1 MYLCLYHPENGR
13 YTDKGDKVDFIT
25 LLLITFNWFIVK
37 MLDRIT
43 VVFSY
48 ATAVVLNLKT

>member
-1 MYLCLYHPENGR
+1 
-13 YTDKGDKVDFIT
+13 
-25 LLLITFNWFIVK
+25 

-48 ATAVVLNLKT
+48 ATAVVFNLKTQYVDIVVSQVNVGTKNVLLTTILYFQIHNK